1 MKKTLLALAIA
12 ASATSVQAIELY
24 NQDGVTV
31 DLKGDI
37 EVRYKKSTTK
47 DSEAKQEI
55 DDADFGFDTRYAV
68 NEDFQVGGYLE
79 FSGDNSDRANDKTS
93 VGNVYVGFY
102 TTEFGSLK
110 IGKLDTQMDD
120 AGVGSDY
127 LFGVSSFVDDAPF
140 GGEEAVRYDYDNGSL
155 YAGFGLIQDKHNA
168 KAIGEKGS
176 YFDLKLGYRVAD
188 FDFTGFYADAELR
201 GTKTENNVTSPVY
214 ADAALFGLEARFAGI
229 ENVNLELGYYTNE
242 VKEGV
247 AKTTSSD
254 EDTIALAADY
264 TFAKY
269 TFAGGYSVTS
279 ANIDGEEDQDNWFL
293 NVGYA
298 LAPNTTAYAEVG
310 GKSETGKDYD
320 TGYGVGIKA
329 SF

>member
-37 EVRYKKSTTK
+37 EVRYKKDFTK
-47 DSEAKQEI
+47 GSDAKQEI

-68 NEDFQVGGYLE
+68 NDDFQVGGYLE

-102 TTEFGSLK
+102 TTDFGTLK

-120 AGVGSDY
+120 SGIGSDY
-127 LFGVSSFVDDAPF
+127 LFGISSFVDDAPF
-140 GGEEAVRYDYDNGSL
+140 GGEEAVRYDYDNGSF
-155 YAGFGLIQDKHNA
+155 YGGFGLIEDKHNSQN
-168 KAIGEKGS
+168 IGEKGH
-176 YFDLKLGYRVAD
+176 YYDIKLGYRVAD
-188 FDFTGFYADAELR
+188 FNVTGFYADADLQ
-201 GTKTENNVTSPVY
+201 GNSLNNEAS
-214 ADAALFGLEARFAGI
+214 LFGLELRYGGV
-229 ENVNLELGYYTNE
+229 ENLNLELAYYGNE
-242 VKEGV
+242 VKSGATKV
-247 AKTTSSD
+247 KTGD
-254 EDTIALAADY
+254 EDTIAFAADY
-264 TFAKY
+264 TVEKY
-269 TFAGGYSVTS
+269 TFAGGYSMTS
-279 ANIDGEEDQDNWFL
+279 ANITGEQDQDNWFL

-298 LAPNTTAYAEVG
+298 LAPNTTVYAEVG
-310 GKSETGKDYD
+310 GEDQNGVDND